1 MSMHR
6 SLVTVG
12 PGEVVKTLADWAG
25 LLAPPLIA
33 SGSGM
38 DVQHIP
44 ELRAPCLFAADRRS
58 GGVLQL
64 LPFLQ
69 RIGRH

>member
-25 LLAPPLIA
+25 LLAPP
-33 SGSGM
+33 
-38 DVQHIP
+38 
-44 ELRAPCLFAADRRS
+44 
-58 GGVLQL
+58 
-64 LPFLQ
+64 
-69 RIGRH
+69 